1 MKEYSTNEK
10 LRLEFDHLKDIWRQM
25 YILINNQLQAIENVE
40 TYIQELSTK
49 EENQVLKMT

>member
-1 MKEYSTNEK
+1 MNEYSTNEK
-10 LRLEFDHLKDIWRQM
+10 LRLEFDHLKDIWKQM
-25 YILINNQLQAIENVE
+25 YILMSDQLEAIENVE

>member
-1 MKEYSTNEK
+1 MKEHSTNEK
-10 LRLEFDHLKDIWRQM
+10 LRLEFDHLKHIWKQM
-25 YILINNQLQAIENVE
+25 YILMSDQLEAIENVE

>member
-10 LRLEFDHLKDIWRQM
+10 IRLELDYIKDIWKQM
-25 YILINNQLQAIENVE
+25 YILMSDQLEAIENVE

-49 EENQVLKMT
+49 EEN